1 MKWIGKRISF
11 VDHTHKTTVIIDPE
25 KKFWVNTLMG
35 AWLAMWWVIGATLTW
50 AFNVLILN
58 NQEKIILFVMLV
70 FWAYYAWR
78 VTRSFLWLL
87 FGKEKIKIDEVGIHI
102 KKALGKYGKSN
113 VYYHENI
120 QSITLEFPDK
130 NSIQEVWE
138 SSPWINGG
146 ERFSFVY
153 FDKPVRFGKKLQEN
167 DAKVLLSFLV
177 KRSQQFLK
185 K

>member
-1 MKWIGKRISF
+1 
-11 VDHTHKTTVIIDPE
+11 
-25 KKFWVNTLMG
+25 
-35 AWLAMWWVIGATLTW
+35 
-50 AFNVLILN
+50 
-58 NQEKIILFVMLV
+58 
-70 FWAYYAWR
+70 
-78 VTRSFLWLL
+78 
-87 FGKEKIKIDEVGIHI
+87 
-102 KKALGKYGKSN
+102 
-113 VYYHENI
+113 
-120 QSITLEFPDK
+120 LEFPDQ

-146 ERFSFVY
+146 ERFSFIY